1 MESIRVGQ
9 KGVVALIL
17 HVSWP
22 CMEVCGGTG
31 TFPSKT
37 KALKAIERLLA
48 LYVPGWQSRD
58 DFTVSP
64 FHSHLKRGLARKF
77 SLARLINNLFRAA
90 KLL

>member
-1 MESIRVGQ
+1 MEARRGACGHPEVQPRG
-9 KGVVALIL
+9 VALTL
-17 HVSWP
+17 HVGWP

-58 DFTVSP
+58 DFKSP
-64 FHSHLKRGLARKF
+64 LKKGTGKKIQPSQADKQPF
-77 SLARLINNLFRAA
+77 QSC
-90 KLL
+90 